1 MVLGPAEPMRTESVL
16 TAGRPAGAG
25 AAGPLAGTVPRARD
39 SLLRDPCTLSRGA
52 ELTQFSSGYT
62 VGPDGN
68 RYVFTMNKER
78 YPDFAGLVAGL
89 HRAGIKVVP
98 NIKPCECWLD

>member
-1 MVLGPAEPMRTESVL
+1 M
-16 TAGRPAGAG
+16 AGA
-25 AAGPLAGTVPRARD
+25 VPRAWYPV
-39 SLLRDPCTLSRGA
+39 LRHSRTLPA
-52 ELTQFSSGYT
+52 WTKLTQFSSGYT

-98 NIKPCECWLD
+98 NVKPCESQVSSN

>member
-1 MVLGPAEPMRTESVL
+1 M
-16 TAGRPAGAG
+16 
-25 AAGPLAGTVPRARD
+25 
-39 SLLRDPCTLSRGA
+39 LSA
-52 ELTQFSSGYT
+52 WTELTQFSSGYT

-98 NIKPCECWLD
+98 NVKPCECFDR